1 MVKDEKLTICYN
13 AWMIY
18 SKNDDY
24 DDLVGQIAERGFN
37 TIRIDDGAGLLWD
50 KDGNARGDVLIRN
63 PFGKYARFTTY
74 NVIVESERLNLLER
88 FLRVCK
94 SAKKHNVRLILSSWF
109 FLHVNWFLEESEN
122 ERLFSLSTEEKISFF
137 ADELDRILEL
147 LRRENL
153 IDVVAF
159 AEIFNEF
166 DGLPFAGGYTHSLSA
181 DDAKILRALHEREIE
196 KLKKKHPDILF
207 AFDTW
212 TPNVMEEIIPRNI
225 DVLNF
230 HFYYAWPIYFAF
242 QKDIIKTSL
251 EELDISE
258 DTRYYLKDEI
268 VKVSDIMKE
277 MKSIRTGLDWPGRI
291 SLYSSIDEAKEDELT
306 KLLDN
311 ELKDNFED
319 YLEKL
324 FNGTEKFIKT
334 HDKIVPK
341 SRIVMGEGATY
352 CASPTLTFERDSKAF
367 WDMLKKQMTYFN
379 EKNFWGSVITT
390 THAPERVAAWV
401 PCKDLY
407 LEANKL
413 FLGEK

>member
-1 MVKDEKLTICYN
+1 MVKDGKLTICYN

-24 DDLVGQIAERGFN
+24 DNLVGQITERGFN
-37 TIRIDDGAGLLWD
+37 CIRIDDGAGLLWD
-50 KDGNARGDVLIRN
+50 KDGNARSDVLIRN
-63 PFGKYARFTTY
+63 PFGKYARFTSY
-74 NVIVESERLNLLER
+74 NVIVDKKRLNLLER
-88 FLRVCK
+88 FLRVCA

-109 FLHVNWFLEESEN
+109 FLHTNWFLEESEN
-122 ERLFSLSTEEKISFF
+122 ERLFALSTEEKISFF
-137 ADELDRILEL
+137 ADELNRILDL
-147 LRRENL
+147 LKRENL

-181 DDAKILRALHEREIE
+181 DDAKVLRELHEREIE

-242 QKDIIKTSL
+242 QKDLIKPSL
-251 EELDISE
+251 EELDIPE
-258 DTRYYLKDEI
+258 DTRYYLKDNI

-277 MKSIRTGLDWPGRI
+277 MKSIRTGLDWPARI

-311 ELKDNFED
+311 ELKDNFEE
-319 YLEKL
+319 YMQKL
-324 FNGTEKFIKT
+324 YNGTEKLIAT
-334 HDKIVPK
+334 HNKIVPK

-367 WDMLKKQMTYFN
+367 WDMLKKQMSYFN

-390 THAPERVAAWV
+390 THAPERVAAWE
-401 PCKDLY
+401 PCKSLY